1 MKIKWYSPKEKMP
14 PYDMPVMLDLKF
26 PYVGSMH
33 AYGRFTEKGWET
45 IAHTKSYIVDKWSY
59 FISNKENQ
67 YE

>member
-14 PYDMPVMLDLKF
+14 PFDTPVMLDLKF

-33 AYGRFTEKGWET
+33 AYGWFTEKGWE
-45 IAHTKSYIVDKWSY
+45 ILSPIKAYVVNKWSY
-59 FISNKENQ
+59 FISNEENQ

>member
-33 AYGRFTEKGWET
+33 AYGWFTEKGWE
-45 IAHTKSYIVDKWSY
+45 ILSPIRAYVVEKWAY
-59 FISNKENQ
+59 FVSNKENQ

>member
-1 MKIKWYSPKEKMP
+1 MKIKWYAPKEKMP
-14 PYDMPVMLDLKF
+14 PFDMPVMLDLKF

-33 AYGRFTEKGWET
+33 AYGWFTEKGWEI

-59 FISNKENQ
+59 FVSNKENQ